1 MISRGGLAMLNP
13 QSENQT
19 TATKTKDQFA
29 LITGASSGIG
39 ACFAR
44 ALAARGKDLVLVAR
58 SKDRLEALAREI
70 AGKDPLR
77 IEVIRQDLSLAGA
90 AEQLA
95 ATLKERGIA
104 VNLLV
109 NNAGFGAHGEFWKL
123 PLDRQSEML
132 RLNIV
137 TLTELTHL
145 LLPAMVA
152 QHGGGIINISS
163 TAGFQ
168 PIPYTSVYAA
178 SKAYVTSFS
187 MGLAEEVSEYGVKVL
202 ALCPGG
208 TATNFFDAGHFS
220 KREFPG
226 GLQSP
231 EEVVEV
237 GLRALDRGRS
247 LTVTRFINRLM
258 IFVQRLAP
266 RRLVVRQ
273 AGDMFRP
280 KTFDADQRTL

>member
-1 MISRGGLAMLNP
+1 MSDP
-13 QSENQT
+13 QSENR
-19 TATKTKDQFA
+19 TKETKAKDQFA

-44 ALAARGKDLVLVAR
+44 ALAARGRHLVLVAR
-58 SKDRLEALAREI
+58 SKDKLEALTTEI
-70 AGKDPLR
+70 AAKHSLR
-77 IEVIRQDLSLAGA
+77 IEVIQQDLSVPGA
-90 AEQLA
+90 ADRLA
-95 ATLKERGIA
+95 AVLKERGIA
-104 VNLLV
+104 VDLLV
-109 NNAGFGAHGEFWKL
+109 NNAGFGAQGEFWKL
-123 PLDRQSEML
+123 PLDRQLKML

-137 TLTELTHL
+137 TLTELTYL

-152 QHGGGIINISS
+152 RRSGGIINISS
-163 TAGFQ
+163 TASFQ

-178 SKAYVTSFS
+178 TKAYVTSFS
-187 MGLAEEVSEYGVKVL
+187 MGLAEEAGEYGVKVL

-208 TATNFFDAGHFS
+208 TATNFWEAGQFS

-231 EEVVEV
+231 EEVVKV

-247 LTVTRFINRLM
+247 LAVPRFVNRLM

-266 RRLVVRQ
+266 RRLVARR
-273 AGDMFRP
+273 AGDIFRP
-280 KTFDADQRTL
+280 KIFGAGK

>member
-1 MISRGGLAMLNP
+1 MSDP
-13 QSENQT
+13 QSESKT
-19 TATKTKDQFA
+19 TATPAKDNFA

-44 ALAARGKDLVLVAR
+44 ALAARGTQLALVAR
-58 SKDRLEALAREI
+58 SKDKLAALASEI
-70 AGKDPLR
+70 AAKHSLR
-77 IEVIRQDLSLAGA
+77 IEVIEQDLSREGA
-90 AEQLA
+90 AQRLA
-95 ATLKERGIA
+95 EVLKARGIA
-104 VNLLV
+104 VDLLV
-109 NNAGFGAHGEFWKL
+109 NDAGFGAQGEFWKL

-137 TLTELTHL
+137 TLTELSHL

-152 QHGGGIINISS
+152 RRGGGIINISS
-163 TAGFQ
+163 TASFQ

-178 SKAYVTSFS
+178 TKAYVTSFS
-187 MGLAEEVSEYGVKVL
+187 MGLAEEVREYGVKVL
-202 ALCPGG
+202 ALCPGS
-208 TATNFFDAGHFS
+208 TATNFWDAGKFS
-220 KREFPG
+220 KRDFPD

-237 GLRALDRGRS
+237 GLRAFDRGRS
-247 LTVTRFINRLM
+247 LAVPRFINRLM

-266 RRLVVRQ
+266 RRLVAQR

-280 KTFDADQRTL
+280 KGLHAGNGPV

>member
-1 MISRGGLAMLNP
+1 MQEP
-13 QSENQT
+13 QLEKSSSAT
-19 TATKTKDQFA
+19 TGHDAFA

-44 ALAARGKDLVLVAR
+44 ALAARGRPLVLVAR
-58 SKDRLEALAREI
+58 SKDKLEALAREI
-70 AGKDPLR
+70 AQQHSVR
-77 IEVIRQDLSLAGA
+77 VEIIEQDLSLQGA
-90 AEQLA
+90 AGHLA
-95 ATLKERGIA
+95 TALKERGIA
-104 VNLLV
+104 VDLLV

-123 PLDRQSEML
+123 PLERQSEML

-152 QHGGGIINISS
+152 RRSGGVINVAS
-163 TAGFQ
+163 TASFQ
-168 PIPYTSVYAA
+168 PVPYTSVYSA

-187 MGLAEEVSEYGVKVL
+187 MGLAEEVAGYGVRVL

-208 TATNFFDAGHFS
+208 TATNFFNAGQYG

-226 GLQSP
+226 GLQSA

-237 GLRALDRGRS
+237 GLRAFDRGRS
-247 LTVTRFINRLM
+247 LAVPRFINRLM
-258 IFVQRLAP
+258 IFALRLAP
-266 RRLVVRQ
+266 RRLVARQ
-273 AGDMFRP
+273 AAAIFRP
-280 KTFDADQRTL
+280 KT